1 MTDRLLSRI
10 WWLLTMS
17 LIAITA
23 SGAMLLAYRGVFSAF
38 AGAYTVATIYIGSA
52 FPLGVAC
59 WFLCRHRTDLV
70 SD

>member
-1 MTDRLLSRI
+1 MTDRLLART

-38 AGAYTVATIYIGSA
+38 GGAYVTSA
-52 FPLGVAC
+52 VYVLGTFPLGIAC
-59 WFLCRHRTDLV
+59 WFLCRHRSDLV
-70 SD
+70 CD